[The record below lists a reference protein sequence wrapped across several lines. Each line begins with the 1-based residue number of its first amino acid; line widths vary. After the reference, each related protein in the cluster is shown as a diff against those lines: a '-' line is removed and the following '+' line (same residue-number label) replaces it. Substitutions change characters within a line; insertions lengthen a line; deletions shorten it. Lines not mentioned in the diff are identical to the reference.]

1 MFQSLLRSHSFTV
14 SLSQLTLSADANQ
27 SGLRPMKHSRDSG
40 LIQNRQ
46 HRLIRGAF
54 ISLLVVASF
63 GCSSPITVNT
73 DGTEEA
79 TATSTARPSKTA
91 IAFPRLAKTQ
101 PIAQLL
107 TADPTTVV
115 DTSVYLSGTIVQQV
129 PLVEGRLYELRDESG
144 SIWVMAASESE
155 ALITGNNIQVQG
167 IVAYETIA
175 IAGQEQ
181 GELYIQQQQIFD

>member
-14 SLSQLTLSADANQ
+14 SLHRLTLSVDANQ
-27 SGLRPMKHSRDSG
+27 SGFRSMKHALYSG
-40 LIQNRQ
+40 LIRNRRN
-46 HRLIRGAF
+46 RLMSVL
-54 ISLLVVASF
+54 ISLFVAASF
-63 GCSSPITVNT
+63 GCSSPTSLST
-73 DGTEEA
+73 DGTDEV
-79 TATSTARPSKTA
+79 TPTSTRSSETA
-91 IAFPRLAKTQ
+91 IAFPRRANAQ

-115 DTSVYLSGTIVQQV
+115 DTTVYLSGTIVQQV
-129 PLVEGRLYELRDESG
+129 PLVDGRLYELQDESG

-175 IAGQEQ
+175 IADQEQ
-181 GELYIQQQQIFD
+181 GELYIQEQQIFD